1 MTPAAVVDYE
11 ASQRG
16 ALAEFL
22 NEAYADIRALPGLGI
37 EGPDCPE
44 FTEGGLAQ
52 WEQNGAHIALAME
65 GDAIVSAAGWGRF
78 GEEAVC
84 DILFIGT
91 APAHRRRGH
100 ARELLRRCEAWA
112 RERSL
117 EQLRTQS
124 FVDSRRT
131 AACGLLAACGFE
143 VRDPEHMNITMQ
155 VDMDAWEPRVPELP
169 EGYRIVRFQDGDEQ
183 AWADVQKAV
192 FDGDGT
198 EEWFRRRFRD
208 RPNFDPGGWLFLE
221 RNGERVGITGAI
233 VWFRDE
239 AMTQPSGSLIEWV
252 GVLPAE
258 RGKRLGEALMVAA
271 LNYLKG
277 RDVYPN
283 CLVTQYFRKPAVA
296 LYEKL
301 GFRTVREWRTY
312 VKPL

>member
-1 MTPAAVVDYE
+1 
-11 ASQRG
+11 
-16 ALAEFL
+16 
-22 NEAYADIRALPGLGI
+22 
-37 EGPDCPE
+37 
-44 FTEGGLAQ
+44 
-52 WEQNGAHIALAME
+52 
-65 GDAIVSAAGWGRF
+65 
-78 GEEAVC
+78 
-84 DILFIGT
+84 
-91 APAHRRRGH
+91 
-100 ARELLRRCEAWA
+100 
-112 RERSL
+112 
-117 EQLRTQS
+117 
-124 FVDSRRT
+124 
-131 AACGLLAACGFE
+131 
-143 VRDPEHMNITMQ
+143 
-155 VDMDAWEPRVPELP
+155 MDAWEPRVPELP